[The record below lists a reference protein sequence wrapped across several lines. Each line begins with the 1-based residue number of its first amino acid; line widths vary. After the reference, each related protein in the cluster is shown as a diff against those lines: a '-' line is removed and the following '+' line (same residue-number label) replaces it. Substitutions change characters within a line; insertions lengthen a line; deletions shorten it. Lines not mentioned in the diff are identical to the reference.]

1 MRAPILHL
9 GRSDLYASQTR
20 TARKAFAKIFL
31 ISFRVPLLLGVSH
44 GPARELEGLPSAFP
58 RFLSDR
64 SVPGLVA
71 AGKGQFQS
79 HQSEDRK
86 PVEATECGFRDR
98 RGRPAR
104 GHCARL

>member
-1 MRAPILHL
+1 MRAPILQL
-9 GRSDLYASQTR
+9 GRRDLYASQTR

-44 GPARELEGLPSAFP
+44 GPARELERLPSAFP
-58 RFLSDR
+58 CFLSNR
-64 SVPGLVA
+64 SLPSLIA
-71 AGKGQFQS
+71 AGKSQFQS

-86 PVEATECGFRDR
+86 PAQATECGFRDR
-98 RGRPAR
+98 RGCLAG